1 MTVVLKV
8 CVHSLVRDTKNMQT
22 LFSKMV
28 DLVKISSKKRLTF
41 YSSFTKQTCYLNK
54 NVLLFFS

>member
-41 YSSFTKQTCYLNK
+41 YSSFTKQTCYLN
-54 NVLLFFS
+54 